1 MAKVEIFLNKPKGYL
16 HFFTIFAAPSVN
28 GNGSLIHN
36 KMKLKPIYA
45 IVLAILAIGC
55 TPKKDIISENVE
67 NAKIQLQ
74 LLLDASEEGDTL
86 RIPSTFKNGEIE
98 FVPTDDWVS
107 GFFAGTLWYMYELTG
122 EEKWAEHA
130 LKHTEILRDIQFLKW
145 HHDVGFM
152 VYDSYGNGLRLKNI
166 PGYDTV
172 LVNTA
177 KSLATRFRPAAGI
190 LQSWNVVNNGWQSTR
205 GWKCPVIIDNM
216 MNLELL
222 FKVSEMTG
230 DPTFRNIAVSHAD
243 KTLENHYR
251 SDFSTYHVVDYDD
264 QTGEIRRKCTAQGI
278 ADESRWAR
286 GQAWSIYGFTVAY
299 RFTGDERYLQRAKDV
314 AHYLLVDEDNMPEDL
329 VPLWDFDVVQ
339 YANDSTEMIKLFGDK
354 NAMLPY
360 TEIRD
365 ASSASIIASA
375 LYELYWYTKD
385 NMYKEKADKMI
396 ESLSSPAFRAEPGTN
411 GGFILMHSV
420 GSLPHS
426 VINIRT
432 NPNAHNID
440 VPLNYADYY
449 FLEALIRKRHIEK
462 GECPVEK

>member
-1 MAKVEIFLNKPKGYL
+1 M
-16 HFFTIFAAPSVN
+16 
-28 GNGSLIHN
+28 
-36 KMKLKPIYA
+36 
-45 IVLAILAIGC
+45 
-55 TPKKDIISENVE
+55 
-67 NAKIQLQ
+67 
-74 LLLDASEEGDTL
+74 
-86 RIPSTFKNGEIE
+86 
-98 FVPTDDWVS
+98 
-107 GFFAGTLWYMYELTG
+107 
-122 EEKWAEHA
+122 
-130 LKHTEILRDIQFLKW
+130 
-145 HHDVGFM
+145 
-152 VYDSYGNGLRLKNI
+152 
-166 PGYDTV
+166 
-172 LVNTA
+172 
-177 KSLATRFRPAAGI
+177 
-190 LQSWNVVNNGWQSTR
+190 
-205 GWKCPVIIDNM
+205 
-216 MNLELL
+216 
-222 FKVSEMTG
+222 
-230 DPTFRNIAVSHAD
+230 
-243 KTLENHYR
+243 
-251 SDFSTYHVVDYDD
+251 
-264 QTGEIRRKCTAQGI
+264 
-278 ADESRWAR
+278 
-286 GQAWSIYGFTVAY
+286 AY

-329 VPLWDFDVVQ
+329 VPLWDYDVVQ

-462 GECPVEK
+462 GVCPVEK